1 MRYEN
6 YPVWILLV
14 SNGLALAIYLT
25 GSLIVVR
32 LGLPWL
38 LLYLLFLL
46 VLEFRLLKESCVNC
60 YYYGKRCAFG
70 KGKLSSLIFKR
81 GQGAEQF
88 AKRNISL
95 KEIVPD
101 LLVAFLPII
110 IGIMLLV
117 IHFDWILLLL
127 IIILFLLSS
136 LGNGF
141 VRGSLACKYCKQQE
155 LGCPAEKLFNKKRSQ
170 L

>member
-6 YPVWILLV
+6 YPVWIQLV
-14 SNGLALAIYLT
+14 SNSLSLAIYLI

-38 LLYLLFLL
+38 LIYLAFLFL
-46 VLEFRLLKESCVNC
+46 LEFRLLKESCINC

-70 KGKLSSLIFKR
+70 KGKLSCFLFKR
-81 GQGAEQF
+81 GQGTEQF
-88 AKRNISL
+88 AKREIRWI
-95 KEIVPD
+95 EIVPD
-101 LLVAFLPII
+101 MLVSFAPII
-110 IGIMLLV
+110 IGIILLV

-127 IIILFLLSS
+127 IMILFLLSS
-136 LGNGF
+136 IGNGF

-155 LGCPAEKLFNKKRSQ
+155 IGCPAEKLFNRKS
-170 L
+170 

>member
-14 SNGLALAIYLT
+14 SNGLSLAIYLV

-32 LGLPWL
+32 LGLPWFL
-38 LLYLLFLL
+38 IYLAFVLF
-46 VLEFRLLKESCVNC
+46 LEFRLLNTSCINC

-70 KGKLSSLIFKR
+70 KGKLSCLLFKR
-81 GQGAEQF
+81 GQGIEQF
-88 AKRNISL
+88 ARRELSW

-101 LLVAFLPII
+101 ILVAFVPII
-110 IGIMLLV
+110 FGIILL
-117 IHFDWILLLL
+117 IINFDWILLILV
-127 IIILFLLSS
+127 IIVFLLSS
-136 LGNGF
+136 IGNGF

-155 LGCPAEKLFNKKRSQ
+155 IGCPAANLFDKKKMI
-170 L
+170 